1 MGLLEIL
8 ALIKAA
14 LEFPGEVMQLVNL
27 LRKTPQEQHDAL
39 LKAMQVEAD
48 NFAKTGRP
56 SW

>member
-8 ALIKAA
+8 ALVKAA

-27 LRKTPQEQHDAL
+27 LRKTPQEQHADL